1 MFGELWSK
9 NLTTKSWV
17 RIPALYTGWAFFTLI
32 CCKNCNVCLKRRW
45 LTKKRPGLDHIWKKL
60 DHCDVEAV
68 VQSQRQTL
76 SRCSSLRATFCS
88 KVCLSWIFW
97 KVAKEEEV
105 KEEEGV
111 VELFLQ
117 SLSMN
122 NFFEGNSGNKKIS
135 SLFLSRRYFY
145 SVKEQVIRRLKVPNN
160 LELVNR
166 M

>member
-1 MFGELWSK
+1 MINEKEAGVGPYL
-9 NLTTKSWV
+9 
-17 RIPALYTGWAFFTLI
+17 
-32 CCKNCNVCLKRRW
+32 
-45 LTKKRPGLDHIWKKL
+45 KKL

>member
-1 MFGELWSK
+1 M
-9 NLTTKSWV
+9 
-17 RIPALYTGWAFFTLI
+17 
-32 CCKNCNVCLKRRW
+32 
-45 LTKKRPGLDHIWKKL
+45 
-60 DHCDVEAV
+60 
-68 VQSQRQTL
+68 
-76 SRCSSLRATFCS
+76 
-88 KVCLSWIFW
+88 
-97 KVAKEEEV
+97 AKEEEV